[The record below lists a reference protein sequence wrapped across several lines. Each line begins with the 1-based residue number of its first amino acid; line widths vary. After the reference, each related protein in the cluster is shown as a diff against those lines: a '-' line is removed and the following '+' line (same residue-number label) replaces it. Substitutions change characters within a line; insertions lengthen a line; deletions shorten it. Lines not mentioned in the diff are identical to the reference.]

1 MNSLESLKTGRQ
13 YRFNFTHKR
22 GVKGIVCEVDYQ
34 RKRFVIYNY
43 ATAEYEGIVSE
54 RLVSAE
60 AI

>member
-22 GVKGIVCEVDYQ
+22 GVKGIVCEVDYH
-34 RKRFVIYNY
+34 RKRIVIYNY

-54 RLVSAE
+54 RFVSAE